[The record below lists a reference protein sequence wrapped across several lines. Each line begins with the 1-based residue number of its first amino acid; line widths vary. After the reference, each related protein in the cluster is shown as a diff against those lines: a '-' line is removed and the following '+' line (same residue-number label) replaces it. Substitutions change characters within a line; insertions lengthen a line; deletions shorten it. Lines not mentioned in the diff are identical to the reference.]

1 MNRTFPM
8 GLRYQRRGRR
18 RPIIM
23 FISTCCRIMCFVE
36 MKMICKCSGM
46 INDWFFVAI
55 YCETFISFRVCGV
68 KVSHPEGMI
77 ASLTNDM
84 LRRACIHDE
93 YEQESM
99 IKS

>member
-23 FISTCCRIMCFVE
+23 FISTCCRIMCFAE